1 MTMESVNDA
10 MIAELLTRRKQVTN
24 PNVREADKASHI
36 QKNFR
41 VVSSDGYEFNLYWRQ
56 NKRVKDD
63 FSCGLAWHM
72 PSGETMTLVRY
83 NGSSHPHQNRIKG
96 TVIEFRC
103 HIHRAT
109 ERYIRA
115 NLKPEG
121 FAEPTDR
128 YRSIS
133 GAFHDLVSDCN
144 ITGITTERDYPDLFE

>member
-1 MTMESVNDA
+1 MESVSDTK
-10 MIAELLTRRKQVTN
+10 IAQLLASPKRVTN
-24 PNVREADKASHI
+24 PNAREGDKASHL

-41 VVSSDGYEFNLYWRQ
+41 VVSPDGHEFTLYWRQ
-56 NKRVKDD
+56 NKRIKED

-72 PSGETMTLVRY
+72 PSGETLTLVRY
-83 NGSSHPHQNRIKG
+83 NGSSHPHPNRLEG
-96 TVIEFRC
+96 TAVEFEC

-128 YRSIS
+128 YRSVA
-133 GAFHDLVSDCN
+133 GALHELMSDCN
-144 ITGITTERDYPDLFE
+144 ITGIKTEPDHPDLFE